1 MTGLSLPL
9 QFHGGFTLPDARHA
23 AYLQSVGGGHPVH
36 SSRELALRAG
46 FAEVPLAGIHVLG
59 AAIAAFTAQF
69 AANPVQL
76 LKVESKFLRPAYP
89 GESFELALERLDS
102 EAAAGTPFVAG
113 RYQGYCSNAQGHKVL
128 MLDFK
133 IRVAPAQ
140 DRAA

>member
-9 QFHGGFTLPDARHA
+9 QFRGGFTLPDARHG
-23 AYLQSVGGGHPVH
+23 AYLQAVGGGHPVH

-46 FAEVPLAGIHVLG
+46 FTDVPLAGIHVLG
-59 AAIAAFTAQF
+59 AAMAAFTAQF
-69 AANPVQL
+69 ADNPVQL
-76 LKVESKFLRPAYP
+76 LKVEAKFLRPAYP

-102 EAAAGTPFVAG
+102 EAVAGTSFVAG
-113 RYQGYCSNAQGHKVL
+113 RYRGYCSNAQAHQVL

-140 DRAA
+140 D

>member
-9 QFHGGFTLPDARHA
+9 QFHGGFTLPDAHHA

-59 AAIAAFTAQF
+59 AAMAAFTARF
-69 AANPVQL
+69 AADPVQL

-140 DRAA
+140 DRPA